1 MKIVIAPD
9 KFKGSLSSLEFCS
22 AVEDGINRISAEVDI
37 LKLPLA
43 DGGDGTIEIA
53 NYYLGGTLI
62 EVEVNNP
69 LFRPINASYL
79 YAQNSQTAFIEMA
92 EASGLW
98 LLKEEKHDHFRNRRN
113 DPSCS

>member
-43 DGGDGTIEIA
+43 DVATELLRSLTI
-53 NYYLGGTLI
+53 TW
-62 EVEVNNP
+62 V
-69 LFRPINASYL
+69 
-79 YAQNSQTAFIEMA
+79 
-92 EASGLW
+92 GL
-98 LLKEEKHDHFRNRRN
+98 
-113 DPSCS
+113 